1 MAMEGYENWEA
12 PYTLHQVPL
21 LQNPNAFLQII
32 ICYKQ
37 HISKNSC
44 DPGAD
49 KMTKWCSCVGVALL
63 FEGMALWW

>member
-1 MAMEGYENWEA
+1 MAIEVYENWEA

-21 LQNPNAFLQII
+21 LHNLNARLQII
-32 ICYKQ
+32 ISYEQ

-49 KMTKWCSCVGVALL
+49 KTTKWCSCVGVVLL
-63 FEGMALWW
+63 LEGMALW